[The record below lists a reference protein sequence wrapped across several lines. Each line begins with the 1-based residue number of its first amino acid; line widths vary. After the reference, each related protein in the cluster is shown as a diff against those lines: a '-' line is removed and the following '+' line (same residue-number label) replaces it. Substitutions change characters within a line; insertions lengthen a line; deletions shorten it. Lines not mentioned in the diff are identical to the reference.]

1 MCWSRSNYRRYSL
14 NRVFPWTVGNHIL
27 ARGIKLEYGVLLGN
41 QDGENYTIV
50 TSFGF
55 NKSHLHARFIQ
66 LQQVYPQCI
75 IIGIYQIIDSNIN
88 SSTIKLH
95 ELNKL
100 CQTFELPIISSPLY
114 LTYSTTTK
122 DKFPFK
128 AYSLNTN
135 TNLDIKL
142 AINETENIVVS
153 TIDKYKNYTSNKVD
167 KQTDLSKHLKELK
180 KLNKKSNQALTSEE
194 LKQIEYSV
202 STIDKYKNY
211 TSNKVDKQ
219 IDLSKHL
226 KELKKL
232 NKNSTNQALTPKDLQ
247 QIEYSKHLNLQFIQL
262 ALLTEQKI
270 NLDKVNHQFVK
281 LWRLS

>member
-1 MCWSRSNYRRYSL
+1 MSVVTISSTVLL
-14 NRVFPWTVGNHIL
+14 NISDIL
-27 ARGIKLEYGVLLGN
+27 ARGIKLEYGVLLGY
-41 QDGENYTIV
+41 QDGDDYTIV
-50 TSFGF
+50 TSFEF
-55 NKSHLHARFIQ
+55 SIDHLYARFMQ
-66 LQQVYPQCI
+66 LQQTHPNCT
-75 IIGIYQIIDSNIN
+75 IIGIYHIIDSDIN
-88 SSTIKLH
+88 SSTIAKLH
-95 ELNKL
+95 ELNQL
-100 CQTFELPIISSPLY
+100 CQTFELPIILSPLY

-135 TNLDIKL
+135 TKLDIKL
-142 AINETENIVVS
+142 TINETENIV
-153 TIDKYKNYTSNKVD
+153 
-167 KQTDLSKHLKELK
+167 
-180 KLNKKSNQALTSEE
+180 
-194 LKQIEYSV
+194 V